1 MKKIIALG
9 VMLVATLSLAA
20 CGSSSSSSKDSSK
33 TENATKVDSSKE
45 SSKKASSSS
54 KSGDDKAIPT
64 TADKDW
70 FYNSKKNVFYAGN
83 ETMTLTKSE
92 VRDGVEDGTKVL
104 VIYNTIKNNSDKE
117 QDPSN
122 FYMVIHAK
130 QKTDTSNV
138 TLDVG
143 MIATDEQG
151 NSPLQTQE
159 DNLNNS
165 LLPGKTVET
174 VLEYTLKNTNPVTVE
189 FANADFTT
197 IGTKEYAV
205 K

>member
-1 MKKIIALG
+1 MKKLFTFG
-9 VMLVATLSLAA
+9 VMLVAALSLAA
-20 CGSSSSSSKDSSK
+20 CGNSSGSKDSST
-33 TENATKVDSSKE
+33 TEKATKVDKTSASKVSSKS
-45 SSKKASSSS
+45 SSKKTANQ
-54 KSGDDKAIPT
+54 AIPT

-70 FYNSKKNVFYAGN
+70 FFNAEKNVFYAGN

-92 VRDGVEDGTKVL
+92 VRDGAETGSKLL
-104 VIYNTIKNNSDKE
+104 VIYNTIRNNSDEE

-138 TLDVG
+138 TLDPGVMG
-143 MIATDEQG
+143 VDDQG
-151 NSPLQTQE
+151 NDPLQAQE

-174 VLEYTLKNTNPVTVE
+174 VIMFKLENTNPVTVE
-189 FANADFTT
+189 FSNADFEK
-197 IGTKEYAV
+197 IGTKTYDV